1 MSYRWFGA
9 ALVIAGCGGFGFSIA
24 SGYKREEGILRQ
36 LLRALNSMEW
46 ELQYRL
52 TPLPELCRQAGKET
66 RGTLREVFFN
76 LARELE
82 WQTSPDAASCMT
94 AALKRSHEL
103 PRRIRGIMKQLGH
116 TLGRFDLPGQK
127 QGLEEVREAYAALY
141 LAKSYFY
148 SGLLIKG
155 LTPDAALLNVV
166 AKLPATAFNAVVALI
181 FAPILAVALQKAL
194 EENHLTVE

>member
-36 LLRALNSMEW
+36 LLRVLNYMEW

-82 WQTSPDAASCMT
+82 WQT
-94 AALKRSHEL
+94 ALKRSHEL

-127 QGLEEVREAYAALY
+127 QGLEEVKEACRMELEALGKNRETRLRSYGTLGLCAGAAL
-141 LAKSYFY
+141 A
-148 SGLLIKG
+148 
-155 LTPDAALLNVV
+155 
-166 AKLPATAFNAVVALI
+166 
-181 FAPILAVALQKAL
+181 ILFL
-194 EENHLTVE
+194 

>member
-36 LLRALNSMEW
+36 LLRALNYMEW

-66 RGTLREVFFN
+66 RGTLREVFCN

-103 PRRIRGIMKQLGH
+103 PRRVRGIMKQLGH

-127 QGLEEVREAYAALY
+127 QGLEEVKEA
-141 LAKSYFY
+141 
-148 SGLLIKG
+148 
-155 LTPDAALLNVV
+155 
-166 AKLPATAFNAVVALI
+166 
-181 FAPILAVALQKAL
+181 
-194 EENHLTVE
+194 

>member
-36 LLRALNSMEW
+36 LLRVLNYMEW

-103 PRRIRGIMKQLGH
+103 PRRVRAIMKQLGH
-116 TLGRFDLPGQK
+116 TLGRFFPKASSSMRHASFTSSRPCFCPGRSNRPRVCPSCFMIPRTRR
-127 QGLEEVREAYAALY
+127 G
-141 LAKSYFY
+141 S
-148 SGLLIKG
+148 S
-155 LTPDAALLNVV
+155 
-166 AKLPATAFNAVVALI
+166 
-181 FAPILAVALQKAL
+181 
-194 EENHLTVE
+194 

>member
-36 LLRALNSMEW
+36 LLRVLNYMEW

-127 QGLEEVREAYAALY
+127 QGLEEVKEACRMDLEALGKNRETRLRSYWTLGLCAGAAL
-141 LAKSYFY
+141 A
-148 SGLLIKG
+148 
-155 LTPDAALLNVV
+155 
-166 AKLPATAFNAVVALI
+166 
-181 FAPILAVALQKAL
+181 ILFL
-194 EENHLTVE
+194 